1 MKKVLIIDYDMG
13 NIDSISRAIEECGSE
28 PIVSNSYSDF
38 EQASLIILP
47 GVGSFATALKN
58 IEKYGLKPIIIE
70 QVLEKNKPL
79 LGICLGMQILATKG
93 YEGGETEGIGLIEGK
108 VVLLKPDDPQT
119 RIPHVGW
126 NDVIF
131 NKSSPLFYNLKSGRD
146 FYFVHSYNF
155 VCKNEDDILAYT
167 PYCGKFVSVV
177 GHGNVYGVQFHPEKS
192 QFAGFE
198 ILKNF
203 LEL

>member
-1 MKKVLIIDYDMG
+1 MG
-13 NIDSISRAIEECGSE
+13 NIDSISRAIEECGGE
-28 PIVSNSYSDF
+28 PIVSNRYSDF

-47 GVGSFATALKN
+47 GVGSYATALKN
-58 IEKYGLKPIIIE
+58 IEKYRLKPIIIE
-70 QVLEKNKPL
+70 QVLEKNKPI
-79 LGICLGMQILATKG
+79 LGICLGMQILASKG

-108 VVLLKPDDPQT
+108 VVLLKPNDPKT

-126 NDVIF
+126 NEVIF
-131 NKSSPLFYNLKSGRD
+131 NRPSPLFNNLESGRD

-155 VCKNEDDILAYT
+155 VCKNIDDILAYT
-167 PYCGKFVSVV
+167 PYCDKFVSVV

-192 QFAGFE
+192 QLAGFE

>member
-13 NIDSISRAIEECGSE
+13 NIDSISRAVEECGCE

-38 EQASLIILP
+38 KQTSLIILP
-47 GVGSFATALKN
+47 GVGSFTTALKN
-58 IEKYGLKPIIIE
+58 IEKYSLKPIIVK

-93 YEGGETEGIGLIEGK
+93 YEGGETEGIGLIEGEI
-108 VVLLKPDDPQT
+108 VLLKSDDPKT

-126 NDVIF
+126 NEVIF
-131 NKSSPLFYNLKSGRD
+131 NKPSPLFNNLKSGRD

>member
-1 MKKVLIIDYDMG
+1 MKKVLIIDYNMG
-13 NIDSISRAIEECGSE
+13 NIDSISRAIEECGGE

-38 EQASLIILP
+38 ESASLIILP
-47 GVGSFATALKN
+47 GVGSFSTAIKN

-70 QVLEKNKPL
+70 QVLNNNKPI
-79 LGICLGMQILATKG
+79 LGICLGMQLLATKG
-93 YEGGETEGIGLIEGK
+93 YEGGETEGIGLIEGE
-108 VVLLKPDDPQT
+108 VVMLKSDDPT
-119 RIPHVGW
+119 IRIPHVGW
-126 NDVIF
+126 NEVIF
-131 NKSSPLFYNLKSGRD
+131 NKPSPLTNNLKSGRD

-155 VCKNEDDILAYT
+155 VCKNKEDILAYT
-167 PYCGKFVSVV
+167 PYCGKFVSII

-192 QFAGFE
+192 QLAGFG